1 MSSSVWC
8 ITRDF
13 SKGLSIFDR
22 IYARDELSVW
32 GAKTG
37 NIDINRYKSGVQ
49 TSFEPKFVFC

>member
-8 ITRDF
+8 ITRDLPE
-13 SKGLSIFDR
+13 GLSIFDR

-32 GAKTG
+32 GAKKG
-37 NIDINRYKSGVQ
+37 NSSKYKSGVQ